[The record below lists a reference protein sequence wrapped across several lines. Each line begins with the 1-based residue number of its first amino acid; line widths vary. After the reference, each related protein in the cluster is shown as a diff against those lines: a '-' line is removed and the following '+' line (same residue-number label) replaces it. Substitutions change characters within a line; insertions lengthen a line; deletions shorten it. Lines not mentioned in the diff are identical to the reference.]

1 MFVGWGGMFVG
12 WVGCLSVGAVNQA
25 WELGRLRGATPLK
38 THPSSG

>member
-1 MFVGWGGMFVG
+1 M
-12 WVGCLSVGAVNQA
+12 GCLSVGAVNQA